1 MKQPLQIGVTG
12 GIGSGKSLICRI
24 FSVFGIPVYDA
35 DSRAKAVM
43 TTDGILVSQIKQ
55 EFGTLA
61 YNSDGSLN
69 RTYLAE
75 TVFTKPDQLQTLN
88 SLVHPRVG
96 EDYKYWLNS
105 QKQVP
110 YVIKEAALLIEAGS
124 YQTLDHIILVQ
135 APELVRIQRV
145 LKRDAHRTEQDVIA
159 IIRNQMRDEEKL
171 QFADEVIVNDG
182 TNLVIPQVLHL
193 HKKFSSAFV

>member
-1 MKQPLQIGVTG
+1 MKQPLQIGITG

-24 FSVFGIPVYDA
+24 FSVLGIPVYDA

-69 RTYLAE
+69 RKYLAE
-75 TVFTKPDQLQTLN
+75 TVFNNPDRLHTLN

-96 EDYKYWLNS
+96 EDYKNWLNS

-124 YQTLDHIILVQ
+124 YQSLDHIIVVQ
-135 APELVRIQRV
+135 APESVRIQRV
-145 LKRDAHRTEQDVIA
+145 LKRDAHRTEQDVKA

-171 QFADEVIVNDG
+171 QLADEVIVNDG